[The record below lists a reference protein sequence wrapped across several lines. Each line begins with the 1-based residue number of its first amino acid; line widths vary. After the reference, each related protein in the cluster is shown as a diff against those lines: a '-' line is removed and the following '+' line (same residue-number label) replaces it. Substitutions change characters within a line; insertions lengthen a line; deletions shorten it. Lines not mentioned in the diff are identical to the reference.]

1 MAERFGSLSGWCALH
16 EVVRGHEGTLRSILA
31 RYPDPRALFEEEP
44 AALTTL
50 PAVIRRRLDAFRH
63 RPRWEQIAAEIEA
76 ARDAGVTIVP
86 FSDSRYPPL
95 LRQIDTPPALL
106 YVRGDVT
113 CAAGPSVA
121 IVGSRQGGAY
131 GRRVAFELAR
141 SLAQRGIT
149 VVSGLALGIDTA
161 AHRGALAGG
170 GKTLA
175 LLGCGVLTPYP
186 RSNRRL
192 SDEIVAQGA
201 LVSEFPLRAAPLPHH
216 FPLRNRLISGVS
228 HGVVV
233 VAAGL
238 QSGALITAECALAQ
252 GRERFAVPGP
262 IDDPK
267 SRGAHRL
274 LKEGARLVEDVA
286 DIVAVLPTQSS
297 SPRKGLEGSASSAD
311 EAAPWQGALP
321 PELTEDEAAL
331 YPLLGETPIHIDTLS
346 ERSGLP
352 IGRVNEILLALEL
365 KGMAAQLPGLF
376 YVRT

>member
-1 MAERFGSLSGWCALH
+1 MVKAAGHLRSWLALH
-16 EVVRGHEGTLRSILA
+16 RVIRGHEGALRSILA
-31 RYPDPRALFEEEP
+31 RFPDPGALFEEDP
-44 AALTTL
+44 ASLSTL
-50 PAVIRRRLDAFRH
+50 PAVLRRRLDAFRH
-63 RPRWEQIAAEIEA
+63 RPRWGEIDAEIEA
-76 ARDAGVTIVP
+76 ARDAGVTLLP

-95 LRQIDTPPALL
+95 LREIDTPPALL
-106 YVRGDVT
+106 YVRGDPT
-113 CAAGPSVA
+113 CAAAPSVA

-175 LLGCGVLTPYP
+175 FLGCGVLTPYP
-186 RSNRRL
+186 RSNHRL
-192 SDEIVAQGA
+192 SAGIVAQGA
-201 LVSEFPLRAAPLPHH
+201 LLSEFPLHAAPLPHH

-238 QSGALITAECALAQ
+238 QSGALITADYALAQ
-252 GRERFAVPGP
+252 GRQRFAVPGP

-267 SRGAHRL
+267 SRGGHRL

-286 DIVAVLPTQSS
+286 DIVAALPTLSA
-297 SPRKGLEGSASSAD
+297 SPRKDAGK
-311 EAAPWQGALP
+311 
-321 PELTEDEAAL
+321 PELSEDEALL
-331 YPLLGETPIHIDTLS
+331 YPLLGTTPIHIDTLS

-365 KGMAAQLPGLF
+365 KGVATQLPGLF
-376 YVRT
+376 YIRT